1 MRSHGP
7 AVRAT
12 LACSFENG
20 LCMAAHARKG
30 VSSSWWLH
38 LRICCAQ
45 IALAALLL
53 VLGLCMQQ
61 AAAQD
66 VSGIGATV
74 SVAVPRGATPQLDPS
89 TTCDIMRTI
98 FQRLLPPSPV
108 PVVGINCVLST
119 PVTGPIASRAN
130 YTVRLGCMCMA
141 RLQHSTRGAGRLP
154 HSCLPCMHGCRSLTD
169 AFTLAATK
177 LY

>member
-1 MRSHGP
+1 M
-7 AVRAT
+7 
-12 LACSFENG
+12 L
-20 LCMAAHARKG
+20 
-30 VSSSWWLH
+30 
-38 LRICCAQ
+38 CCAQ

-53 VLGLCMQQ
+53 VLELCMQQ

-74 SVAVPRGATPQLDPS
+74 SVAVPRGSTPQLDPS

-141 RLQHSTRGAGRLP
+141 RLQHSRRRRLC

-177 LY
+177 LYCA